1 MSKLNFPIVSNKVTG
16 IDQEFNISDPGQRQT
31 YFRLKAGKEIEKI
44 KIFLE
49 NHTFVAIMLSKKGSG
64 KGTYSGLLK
73 EIFGDEHIGQISV
86 GDITRNVFEEIKNP
100 QGLKDLREYLENN
113 YRGYISID
121 EAIDIF
127 MNKTQGKLLPTE
139 FILSLVT
146 REIEKLPR
154 KALIIDGFPRNVD
167 QVSYSLHLR
176 HIINFRDDPDFM
188 VFIDIPEMVI
198 DARIKNRFI
207 CSKCQTSRSLTLL
220 PSSKIG
226 YDETNKEYFLICDKL
241 GCDGGRM
248 VRKEGDEQGIA
259 PIKDRL
265 DLDGTLME
273 MAQDIH
279 GIQKIFLRNAIPL
292 SEATKNFDNYEMTP
306 EFYYEKDTQGQIV
319 TLNKPWVVKD
329 DNGVD
334 CVSLMAPAVMVNYL
348 RQLAKILP
356 EV

>member
-1 MSKLNFPIVSNKVTG
+1 MSKLNFPVQSNKVAG
-16 IDQEFNISDPGQRQT
+16 VDQDFNISDPGQRQT
-31 YFRLKAGKEIEKI
+31 YFRLKAGPEIEKI
-44 KIFLE
+44 KTYLE
-49 NHTFVAIMLSKKGSG
+49 NRTFVAIMLGKKGSG
-64 KGTYSGLLK
+64 KGTYSGMLK
-73 EIFGDEHIGQISV
+73 EIFGDDHIGQISV
-86 GDITRNVFEEIKNP
+86 GDITRAVFEEIKNP
-100 QGLKDLREYLENN
+100 QGMADLKKYLENN

-127 MNKTQGKLLPTE
+127 VNKTQGKLLPTE

-167 QVSYSLHLR
+167 QVSYSLYLR
-176 HIINFRDDPDFM
+176 SIINFRDDPDFM
-188 VFIDIPEMVI
+188 VLIDIPETVI

-207 CSKCQTSRSLTLL
+207 CPKCQTSRNLTLL

-226 YDETNKEYFLICDKL
+226 FDETSKEYYLICDKA

-265 DLDGTLME
+265 DLDGSLME

-279 GIQKIFLRNAIPL
+279 GIQKIFLRNPIPL
-292 SEATKNFDNYEMTP
+292 EKVDENFDTYEMTP
-306 EFYYEKDTQGQIV
+306 EFYYEKSESGEIATK
-319 TLNKPWVVKD
+319 TKPWVVKD
-329 DNGVD
+329 DNGID
-334 CVSLMAPAVMVNYL
+334 CVSLMAPAVMVSYL

-356 EV
+356 NI